1 MILIYSCIPLPRI
14 LHKYEPMDFI
24 YLGFVIFLFVLAV
37 SDLWVGVS
45 NDAVNFLNSAIG
57 SKAAKFRT
65 IIIIAAIGV
74 FFGAIMSNG
83 MMDIARH
90 GIFRPEQFSFQS
102 IIYIC
107 LAVMVTDIILLDVF
121 NSLGMPTSTTVSMV
135 FELLGATFAFSM
147 LEIASGADGLGFA
160 DYMNTEKALSVIMA
174 IFVSV
179 ALAFVFGFLIQ
190 YVSRLIFTFS
200 YKKKLKWK
208 IGIFGGIAATAIIYF
223 LLIKGAKDLSF
234 MTPEVKGWISAHTW
248 ELLGICLVFFTILMQ
263 VLHACRINVFKVV
276 VLIGTFALATAF
288 AGNDLVNFIGVPL
301 TGYDAYLDYMASG
314 NTDPDS
320 HMMGVL
326 NEPAKTPLIFLFF
339 AGVVMVIALATS
351 KKAHNVTKTEIS
363 LAKQD
368 EGDEMFGSSKVARS
382 IVRWSSSVASGLIA
396 VTPAKVRSWI
406 GRRFDTSQIEIE
418 DGASYDL
425 VRASVNLVVASLL
438 IAFGTS
444 LKLPLSTTYVTFMVA
459 MGTSLADR
467 AWSRESAVFRVT
479 GVLSVIGGWFVTAG
493 VAFVSAF
500 LIALIMHF
508 GGNVVAVIIVLV
520 GLAALIHNNIK
531 FKAKNE
537 DLNGDKEFRAILAS
551 KDEDETWRLLSRYIA
566 GNESKFLCDMADK
579 YEKVTDGLIEENVK
593 VLRKVNSELRQD
605 KVRMKNLRRKET
617 LGLRH
622 IDAEDGMRKSAW
634 FHQRF
639 NNMEQLYYSLR
650 RITEPVYEHIDNNF
664 SPLPER
670 YAKEFLARRNK
681 VLEIIRGISDV
692 CAKGD
697 YERLREYDE
706 SITGL
711 QREFSDMR
719 KSLMADIQKENLN
732 IAVAYL
738 YLNLLQESEQMTI
751 ELMQM
756 SRSSRK
762 FQQG

>member
-1 MILIYSCIPLPRI
+1 
-14 LHKYEPMDFI
+14 MDWI
-24 YLGFVIFLFVLAV
+24 YLGFVIFLFILAI

-57 SKAAKFRT
+57 SKVAKFRT
-65 IIIIAAIGV
+65 IIIVAAAGV
-74 FFGAIMSNG
+74 FIGAIMSNG

-90 GIFRPEQFSFQS
+90 GIFRPEQFCFQE
-102 IIYIC
+102 IMYIC

-147 LEIASGADGLGFA
+147 LKIAGSDSGLGFS

-179 ALAFVFGFLIQ
+179 ALAFAFGLIIQ
-190 YVSRLIFTFS
+190 YISRLIFTFN
-200 YKKKLKWK
+200 YKKDLKWK
-208 IGIFGGIAATAIIYF
+208 IGIFGGIAATAIVYF

-234 MTPEVKGWISAHTW
+234 MTADVKEWIHVHTW
-248 ELLGICLVFFTILMQ
+248 QLLGVCLVSFTILMQ
-263 VLHACRINVFKVV
+263 ILYFCKVNVFKVV

-301 TGYDAYLDYMASG
+301 TGYASYLDYMASG
-314 NTDPDS
+314 STDPTA

-326 NEPAKTPLIFLFF
+326 NGPAKTPMVFLFL

-382 IVRWSSSVASGLIA
+382 IVRWSTSVANGLIA
-396 VTPAKVRSWI
+396 ITPAKVRTWI
-406 GRRFDTSQIEIE
+406 GKRFDASEIEIE

-425 VRASVNLVVASLL
+425 VRASVNLVVASML

-493 VAFVSAF
+493 VAFTCAF
-500 LIALIMHF
+500 IIALLMHF
-508 GGNVVAVIIVLV
+508 GGNAVAIIIVIA
-520 GLAALIHNNIK
+520 GLAALIHNNIRY
-531 FKAKNE
+531 KAKNE
-537 DLNGDKEFRAILAS
+537 DINGDKEFKAILACQDNAKS
-551 KDEDETWRLLSRYIA
+551 WELLSRYVA
-566 GNESKFLCDMADK
+566 ENESGFLNGIADQYK
-579 YEKVTDGLIEENVK
+579 KITDGLIEENVK
-593 VLRKVNSELRQD
+593 VLRKSSNELKQE
-605 KVRMKNLRRKET
+605 KVKLKNLRRKET
-617 LGLRH
+617 LCLRH
-622 IDAEDGMRKSAW
+622 IDAEEGLRKSAW
-634 FHQRF
+634 FHQVF
-639 NNMEQLYYSLR
+639 NDMEQLYYSIR
-650 RITEPVYEHIDNNF
+650 RICEPVYEHVDNNF
-664 SPLPER
+664 SPLPEK
-670 YAKEFLARRNK
+670 YADEFTVSRDK
-681 VLEIIRGISDV
+681 VLGIIGGISNL
-692 CAKGD
+692 CNEGD
-697 YERLREYDE
+697 YGDLRKYDE
-706 SITGL
+706 QISGL
-711 QREFSDMR
+711 QTEFSDMR
-719 KSLMADIQKENLN
+719 KSLMTDIQGGNVNLT
-732 IAVAYL
+732 VAYL

-751 ELMQM
+751 VLQQM
-756 SRSSRK
+756 SRASRK